1 MKVCDYQESAGCI
14 QVSTTPGPDTTPD
27 IETTTELCRNSN
39 IYLTSHE
46 TDCTKFYAQI
56 SGKSYQL
63 QCKKEMEFN
72 YDAQVINLFFH
83 VQDINILYFDD

>member
-14 QVSTTPGPDTTPD
+14 VVSTESTQEPDSTTD
-27 IETTTELCRNSN
+27 METTTELCRNSN
-39 IYLTSHE
+39 IYLTPHE

-56 SGKSYQL
+56 SGNSYRL

-72 YDAQVINLFFH
+72 YDAQVINLFF
-83 VQDINILYFDD
+83 VQDKNM